1 MTEEVL
7 SVLRGGGLGERVRRL
22 LIGGLSA
29 SQVLDRLPSELVAS
43 LSQETNP
50 VLARREAVRA
60 VTFSL
65 DELVQRG
72 QAQRGRARLANSLV
86 DVYR

>member
-1 MTEEVL
+1 MSEEVL

-29 SQVLDRLPSELVAS
+29 SQVLDRLPRELVAS
-43 LSQETNP
+43 LSQETNL
-50 VLARREAVRA
+50 VLARREALHA
-60 VTFSL
+60 VTLSL
-65 DELVQRG
+65 DELVQQGR
-72 QAQRGRARLANSLV
+72 ARRRRARLANSLV